1 MFQSVKNKINGLN
14 RNYTFEIYGFDFM
27 LDIEFN
33 PFLIEVNLNP
43 GLEESSPLIKMLV
56 PRMLD
61 DALRLTVDQEFNT
74 VYSFRGV
81 ERRSNENNYNYE
93 SPFPVNGYT
102 NSENLFKFIC
112 DLNLEEGTNK
122 KITKFRHLRIK
133 TNKNNHTNKF
143 F

>member
-1 MFQSVKNKINGLN
+1 M
-14 RNYTFEIYGFDFM
+14 
-27 LDIEFN
+27 
-33 PFLIEVNLNP
+33 
-43 GLEESSPLIKMLV
+43 
-56 PRMLD
+56 
-61 DALRLTVDQEFNT
+61 DQEFNT

-81 ERRSNENNYNYE
+81 ERRSSEKNYNYE